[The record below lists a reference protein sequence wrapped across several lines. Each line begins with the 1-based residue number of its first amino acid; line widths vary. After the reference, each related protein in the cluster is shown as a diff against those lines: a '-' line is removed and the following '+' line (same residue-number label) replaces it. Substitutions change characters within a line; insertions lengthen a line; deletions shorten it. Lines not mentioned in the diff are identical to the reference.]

1 VKECVGVG
9 PGSVDEDKCELN
21 SVEGG
26 EDFDEESSSVAA
38 AATGLARRYG

>member
-9 PGSVDEDKCELN
+9 PGSVDEDER
-21 SVEGG
+21 G

-38 AATGLARRYG
+38 ATGLARRYG